1 MTPHEAP
8 YRAHTFEDLLNSLP
22 ALLGFVPRESVI
34 GVCVH
39 GDRNR
44 FGFRLRHDLPE
55 PGDERALAVELAG
68 HLRRNGGDGYL
79 LFALSSDAERARTTV
94 LALRDALPVER
105 CRLTVWADDDRLWT
119 DLPGHAPE
127 GEPYTISDH
136 HEARVRA
143 VAAGQVV
150 LADRSG
156 LHEEVAGP
164 RGERLRWLDA
174 AHDEAVDAF
183 VARTLRPDA
192 GDVLAVER
200 ARVAALV
207 DRGLAGESLT
217 DGELVEVAVL
227 VASVS
232 VRDAEWVRID
242 RANALAMHGVWAS
255 VCRAAIPDFAP
266 APLALAGFAA
276 WQAGD
281 GARALVAL
289 EEALRLDPDYT
300 MAQLLMQ
307 LLQAGLHPDLW
318 HAPELTA

>member
-8 YRAHTFEDLLNSLP
+8 YRAHTFEDLLNTLP
-22 ALLGFVPRESVI
+22 TMFGFVPRESVI
-34 GVCVH
+34 GLCVH
-39 GDRNR
+39 GDRNS

-55 PGDERALAVELAG
+55 PHQDARLAAELAG
-68 HLRRNGGDGYL
+68 HLQRNDGDGFMV
-79 LFALSSDAERARTTV
+79 FALSADADRARAMA
-94 LALRDALPVER
+94 LALRDALPRHR
-105 CRLTVWADDDRLWT
+105 CRLTIWADDERLWT
-119 DLPGHAPE
+119 DLPGHPQA
-127 GEPYTISDH
+127 GDPYRLSDH

-150 LADRSG
+150 LDDRAA
-156 LHEEVAGP
+156 LHDEVAGP

-174 AHDEAVDAF
+174 AHDEVVEAF
-183 VARTLRPDA
+183 VARALRPGVEHLVA
-192 GDVLAVER
+192 EER
-200 ARVAALV
+200 ARVAALI
-207 DRGLAGESLT
+207 DRALAGESLT
-217 DGELVEVAVL
+217 DGERVEIAVL

-242 RANALAMHGVWAS
+242 RDNALALHAVWAS
-255 VCRAAIPDFAP
+255 VCRTAITDFAP

-281 GARALVAL
+281 GARAVVAL
-289 EEALRLDPDYT
+289 DEALRIDPDYS

-318 HAPELTA
+318 HAPELSA